1 MEKRKQ
7 FEKDVNASF
16 RNLNESL
23 QGILKAQQ
31 KSRQELE
38 GMPACPMSPTA
49 SPLAK
54 DSLSTASEMCQ
65 GPLRMLLAGWLTGWV
80 ILS

>member
-7 FEKDVNASF
+7 FKKDVNASF

-38 GMPACPMSPTA
+38 SVYCERYGSLYQKCLDEVGSTRGQEEHLGFITA
-49 SPLAK
+49 ANEDFTDRYSR
-54 DSLSTASEMCQ
+54 S
-65 GPLRMLLAGWLTGWV
+65 
-80 ILS
+80 